1 MHCGKARQ
9 RLSLPAMNGGRHDFA
24 ILGGGLSGGL
34 TALALHRARPDLS
47 LCLLEQGETLGG
59 NHRWSWFS
67 SDLSEAGTQLLA
79 SLRQTRWTAGYD
91 VRFPA
96 HARTLRA
103 DYNSLSSEDLDAG
116 LRRELPLGAI
126 RTRAVVETVD
136 AGSVQLASGETVR
149 ARAVIDCRGITA
161 APELTGGWQVFM
173 GRHMRT
179 ARPHGLTRPVIMDA
193 AVAQHGAYRFVYVL
207 PLAHDELF
215 VEDTYYAD
223 SPALDRRV
231 LGSRI
236 QAYCDAQGWD
246 GEILGNETGV
256 LPVVTGGNFAAFQA
270 AHRIPGVA
278 VAGGRG
284 GFFHP
289 LTSYSLPQAVDTALA
304 IAADADLPG
313 AQLAALLEAR
323 AADHWRATRF
333 YRQLGAM
340 LFGAALPEERYRVF
354 ERFYR
359 LSEPLIERFYAARS
373 TPLDKARVLCGKPP
387 VPIGRA
393 LHALRT
399 PGAPLEI
406 AA

>member
-1 MHCGKARQ
+1 
-9 RLSLPAMNGGRHDFA
+9 MNRVRHDIA
-24 ILGGGLSGGL
+24 VVGGGLSGGL
-34 TALALHRARPDLS
+34 AALALHRARPDLS

-67 SDLSEAGTQLLA
+67 SDLSADGADLLGR
-79 SLRQTRWTAGYD
+79 LRQTRWDGGYD

-96 HARTLRA
+96 HARTLQSR
-103 DYNSLSSEDLDAG
+103 YNSMASVDFDAG
-116 LRRELPLGAI
+116 LRRELPDGTI
-126 RTRAVVETVD
+126 RTRAAVETVE
-136 AGSVQLASGETVR
+136 AGSVQLASGELIR
-149 ARAVIDCRGITA
+149 ARSVIDCRGITA

-173 GRHMRT
+173 GRHLRT
-179 ARPHGLTRPVIMDA
+179 ARPHGVERPVIMDA
-193 AVAQHGAYRFVYVL
+193 AVTQHGAYRFVYVL
-207 PLAHDELF
+207 PLGANELF

-223 SPALDRRV
+223 RPLLDRRM

-236 QAYCDAQGWD
+236 QAYCDAKGWD

-256 LPVVTGGNFAAFQA
+256 LPVVTGGNFTAFQA
-270 AHRIPGVA
+270 AHRTPGVA
-278 VAGGRG
+278 VAGARG

-289 LTSYSLPQAVDTALA
+289 LTSYSLPQAVEIALT
-304 IAADADLPG
+304 IAAEADLPG
-313 AQLAALLEAR
+313 AQLSAMLEAR
-323 AADHWRATRF
+323 AAAHWRGTRF

-387 VPIGRA
+387 VSIGRA

>member
-1 MHCGKARQ
+1 
-9 RLSLPAMNGGRHDFA
+9 
-24 ILGGGLSGGL
+24 
-34 TALALHRARPDLS
+34 
-47 LCLLEQGETLGG
+47 
-59 NHRWSWFS
+59 
-67 SDLSEAGTQLLA
+67 
-79 SLRQTRWTAGYD
+79 
-91 VRFPA
+91 
-96 HARTLRA
+96 
-103 DYNSLSSEDLDAG
+103 
-116 LRRELPLGAI
+116 
-126 RTRAVVETVD
+126 
-136 AGSVQLASGETVR
+136 
-149 ARAVIDCRGITA
+149 
-161 APELTGGWQVFM
+161 
-173 GRHMRT
+173 
-179 ARPHGLTRPVIMDA
+179 
-193 AVAQHGAYRFVYVL
+193 VAQHGAYRFVYVL

-231 LGSRI
+231 LASRI
-236 QAYCDAQGWD
+236 QAYCDAQGWEGD
-246 GEILGNETGV
+246 ILGNETGV

-278 VAGGRG
+278 VAGSRG

-304 IAADADLPG
+304 IADDADLPG
-313 AQLAALLEAR
+313 AQLAALIEAR
-323 AADHWRATRF
+323 ATAHWRATRF

-399 PGAPLEI
+399 PGTPLEI